1 MAAHFQQFFTG
12 PNLAKDIEISLVTFE
27 NYVKTLYTIQP
38 EHDLNINKSKDA
50 FFSLKHGK
58 IPGYGEISFN
68 VIKKCFGSVHK
79 PLFHI
84 FNKSLKNGFF
94 PDELKIARV
103 TPLFK
108 KGSDSGL
115 GNYRPIYYLVFQK
128 FFRKL
133 YTMVI
138 RAWKV

>member
-1 MAAHFQQFFTG
+1 M
-12 PNLAKDIEISLVTFE
+12 
-27 NYVKTLYTIQP
+27 YTIQP
-38 EHDLNINKSKDA
+38 EHDLNINKLKHA

-58 IPGYGEISFN
+58 VPGYEEISFN
-68 VIKKCFGSVHK
+68 VIKCFGSLHK

-84 FNKSLKNGFF
+84 FNKSLENGFF

-133 YTMVI
+133 CAIVI
-138 RAWKV
+138 RVWKE